1 MILFPMFEKDTNQ
14 PLTDKV
20 YNVFDEKIL
29 DEIISRLK
37 IIEWKINEFGDIVIE
52 TIKNVTDKE
61 RTPNTLITT
70 Y

>member
-29 DEIISRLK
+29 DEIINRLK
-37 IIEWKINEFGDIVIE
+37 IIE
-52 TIKNVTDKE
+52 
-61 RTPNTLITT
+61 
-70 Y
+70 